1 MLFLTIVICIFCI
14 LIVVAFEAFAP
25 FGAQQRRRE
34 RFTNANTI
42 EFALASNKGDKRVVS
57 MLESESLFLILKKKG
72 ASAKEA
78 ALPTFAGA
86 GATVSYETEAERFV
100 FLAVAQAHGLDA
112 DSFVL
117 KNSALESTIRCAII
131 SSGSGGGAKELQ
143 GQWEVVDY
151 MKEIDKAIVNYFI
164 PFARYRVVDF
174 GPMGLGGLD
183 PNDNFKE
190 TLILDELVYASKG
203 GVCKRPDA
211 ATASPI
217 IRDKNYFYRL
227 FLPFAVE
234 EFVGARGMGGPV
246 TINID
251 KPLATRILGN
261 KYDEFK
267 VISVA
272 PRIPLAGP
280 GDVVILS
287 NQEDAADNGKWIVTR
302 VDGAAGATFLASM
315 PLCDF
320 AGNFEAVPTQRRDV
334 LVGRRLESSSCGKD
348 GVVWFR
354 DLDVPGTV
362 KGDTVVVHAVK
373 PPSGEFECVGL
384 LGAATKEVCE
394 SEYDGLGLPQAP
406 GVWDRR
412 CKVNTDCPF
421 YDFKKRRGG
430 CNDNGFCEMPLGVR
444 RAGYTRYVGPGPGSH
459 FGGAFEYE
467 LGLEHF
473 LPDSTPFDETLARS
487 PTYELSDAD
496 FYAAH
501 FAGAGLED
509 DGFEWPDDLELVHV
523 PPPHFFLNDAC
534 QALLEA
540 ANLDKASYTYVFG
553 RCDAVW
559 RGPDGARYFV
569 ETAAIHAPS
578 KQKAKV
584 VRFECKIKGDFWF
597 KNIQVVGSIVQA
609 DLKEWI

>member
-14 LIVVAFEAFAP
+14 LIVVAFEAF
-25 FGAQQRRRE
+25 GEQRRRE

-72 ASAKEA
+72 ASAKGA
-78 ALPTFAGA
+78 ALPK

-100 FLAVAQAHGLDA
+100 FLAVARAHGLDA

-117 KNSALESTIRCAII
+117 KDSASASTIRCAII
-131 SSGSGGGAKELQ
+131 SSGAKELQ

-151 MKEIDKAIVNYFI
+151 MKEIEKAIVNYFI

-183 PNDNFKE
+183 PNGNFKE

-211 ATASPI
+211 ATVM

-234 EFVGARGMGGPV
+234 EFVNTGPV

-287 NQEDAADNGKWIVTR
+287 NQDDAADNGKWIVTR
-302 VDGAAGATFLASM
+302 VDAGATFLASM

-334 LVGRRLESSSCGKD
+334 LVGRRLESSSCGEK

-412 CKVNTDCPF
+412 CKFNTDCPF

-467 LGLEHF
+467 LVLEHF
-473 LPDSTPFDETLARS
+473 LPDSTPFDETLAR
-487 PTYELSDAD
+487 
-496 FYAAH
+496 
-501 FAGAGLED
+501 
-509 DGFEWPDDLELVHV
+509 
-523 PPPHFFLNDAC
+523 
-534 QALLEA
+534 
-540 ANLDKASYTYVFG
+540 
-553 RCDAVW
+553 
-559 RGPDGARYFV
+559 
-569 ETAAIHAPS
+569 
-578 KQKAKV
+578 
-584 VRFECKIKGDFWF
+584 
-597 KNIQVVGSIVQA
+597 
-609 DLKEWI
+609 

>member
-14 LIVVAFEAFAP
+14 LIVVAFEAFEA
-25 FGAQQRRRE
+25 FGEQRRRE

-72 ASAKEA
+72 ASPKGA
-78 ALPTFAGA
+78 ALPTFA

-100 FLAVAQAHGLDA
+100 FLAVARAHGLDA

-117 KNSALESTIRCAII
+117 KDSASASTIRCAII
-131 SSGSGGGAKELQ
+131 GSGAKELQ

-151 MKEIDKAIVNYFI
+151 MKEIEKAIVNYFI

-211 ATASPI
+211 ATAM

-234 EFVGARGMGGPV
+234 EFVNTGPV

-320 AGNFEAVPTQRRDV
+320 AGNFEAVPTHRRDM
-334 LVGRRLESSSCGKD
+334 LVGRRLESSSCGEK

-362 KGDTVVVHAVK
+362 KGDTVVVHAVR

-444 RAGYTRYVGPGPGSH
+444 RAGYTRYVGPGPGSGSR

-501 FAGAGLED
+501 FAGANVES
-509 DGFEWPDDLELVHV
+509 GFEWPDDLELVHV

-609 DLKEWI
+609 DLKERN